1 MSLVPPSVEYWFRC
15 MDIDGDGVLS
25 LYELQHFYNEMVDKM
40 DALGIE
46 SLSVEDYMCQVSLS
60 VDHMI
65 HPLQ

>member
-1 MSLVPPSVEYWFRC
+1 

-25 LYELQHFYNEMVDKM
+25 LYELQHFYDEMVDKM

-46 SLSVEDYMCQVSLS
+46 SLSVEDYMCQVSLP

-65 HPLQ
+65 HILNDISTVIRYGSS

>member
-1 MSLVPPSVEYWFRC
+1 

-25 LYELQHFYNEMVDKM
+25 LYELQHFYDEMVDKM